1 MDINW
6 KKEAEHQK
14 EAYLASTIE
23 FLKIPSVLDETTI
36 GENAPF
42 GRPIADALEHILDFC
57 KELGFAVHNEQGY
70 AGHADYGTGDEFIGI
85 LCHVDVVPAGNDWT
99 SPPFQPEIRD
109 GRLYARGSNDDKGPS
124 MAAVYAVKIIKELGL
139 PLKKR
144 IRLIFGTDEENG
156 EWLGIQK
163 YFEKQ
168 PVPTMGISPDAYF
181 PIVSTEKGI
190 LSCHLTQTY
199 KSLSESTPGWKL
211 ESFVAGD
218 RVNMVPDQVKAVL
231 VGDQDAKAVADAF
244 ALFLKDYGIQ
254 GTVEVEH
261 GKVSL
266 SLVGISHH
274 AMEPYK
280 GLNAGLAMARFL
292 ETMELDERG
301 RQFISLLSNHFVDGF
316 FGDKLGISVEDEIS
330 GRLTVNPGTFYY
342 SSEANAEVG
351 LSIRY
356 PVTTDFDGVM
366 SRLQAVAGEYGY
378 MISPDFVNK
387 PPHHIDKDHEL
398 IQTLQ
403 KVYEEQTGEPAEL
416 LAISGGTY
424 GRAMKSGVAF
434 GPFFPGEVD
443 TAHQKDE
450 YIDLEN
456 MNRAIAIYAQA
467 IYELAK

>member
-1 MDINW
+1 MNINW
-6 KKEAEHQK
+6 KQEAERLK
-14 EAYLASTIE
+14 GDYLASTME

-36 GENAPF
+36 GENSPF

-57 KELGFAVHNEQGY
+57 KELGFTVHNEQGY
-70 AGHADYGTGDEFIGI
+70 AGHADYGTGEEFIGV

-99 SPPFQPEIRD
+99 SPPFQPEVRN
-109 GRLYARGSNDDKGPS
+109 GRLYARGSNDDKGPT
-124 MAAVYAVKIIKELGL
+124 MAAVYALKIIKELGL

-144 IRLIFGTDEENG
+144 VRLIFGTDEENG

-163 YFEKQ
+163 YFEKH
-168 PVPTMGISPDAYF
+168 PVPTMGFSPDAYF

-190 LSCHLTQTY
+190 LSCHFIQTY
-199 KSLSESTPGWKL
+199 KAINENTKEWKL

-218 RVNMVPDQVKAVL
+218 RVNMVPDQVEAVL
-231 VGDQDAKAVADAF
+231 TGKGDVAATEAAF
-244 ALFLKDYGIQ
+244 ASFLKEHHIPGRAK
-254 GTVEVEH
+254 VEL

-266 SLVGISHH
+266 SLEGISHH

-301 RQFISLLSNHFVDGF
+301 QQFISLLSNHFVDGF
-316 FGDKLGISVEDEIS
+316 FGDQLGISVEDEIS

-342 SSEANAEVG
+342 SAESHAQVG

-356 PVTTDFDGVM
+356 PVTTNFDSVM
-366 SRLQAVAGEYGY
+366 NRLEEVAGLYDY

-398 IQTLQ
+398 IKVLQ

-456 MNRAIAIYAQA
+456 MNRAMAIYAQS

>member
-1 MDINW
+1 MNW
-6 KKEAEHQK
+6 KKEAERQK
-14 EAYLASTIE
+14 DAYLASTIE

-42 GRPIADALEHILDFC
+42 GRPIAEALEYILDFC
-57 KELGFAVHNEQGY
+57 KELGFTVHNEQGY

-99 SPPFQPEIRD
+99 SPPFQPEVRE
-109 GRLYARGSNDDKGPS
+109 GRLYARGSNDDKGPT

-139 PLKKR
+139 PLRKK

-163 YFEKQ
+163 YFEQQ
-168 PVPTMGISPDAYF
+168 PVPAMGFAPDAYF

-190 LSCHLTQTY
+190 LSCHFTQPY
-199 KSLSESTPGWKL
+199 KTISEKCTGWKL
-211 ESFVAGD
+211 ESFVCGD
-218 RVNMVPDQVKAVL
+218 RVNMVPDQVKVVLAGGEDATAVE
-231 VGDQDAKAVADAF
+231 AAF
-244 ALFLKDYGIQ
+244 ASFLQDHRIQ
-254 GTVEVEH
+254 GTADVES
-261 GKVSL
+261 GKVLL
-266 SLVGISHH
+266 SLEGISHH
-274 AMEPYK
+274 AMEPDK

-292 ETMELDERG
+292 KAIELDERG
-301 RQFISLLSNHFVDGF
+301 QKFISLLCNHFVDGF

-342 SSEANAEVG
+342 VAEGDAQVG

-356 PVTTDFDGVM
+356 PVTTDFAAVM
-366 SRLQAVAGEYGY
+366 NRLQEAAGLYDY
-378 MISPDFVNK
+378 HISPDFVNK
-387 PPHHIDKDHEL
+387 PPHHIGKDHEL
-398 IQTLQ
+398 IKTLQ